1 MKKNKKNYL
10 IAGIIIAGVLV
21 GRSLLLRKPSDEIVY
36 TVNQGRLADTIQVS
50 GVYTTAAQTEVISP
64 AKGVITK
71 LYVKNNDE
79 VKKGDPLFHVE
90 STATAEEKAAALANY
105 QSAINN
111 LRIARQ
117 NKDSLD
123 TSMWA
128 KQKAYLDARNNLNS
142 MNSNLLEGSNN
153 PATGDEYTEL
163 EINSIRSAFTK
174 AEKDFLASEKQ
185 YKEADIAIASA
196 QAAVAS
202 SKLSYDAT
210 KSITVKAPANGKVVN
225 LLKKI
230 GDGVTA
236 STANKIAEPVLII
249 ANLENPSITAK
260 ISEAYIPRLKEG
272 QKAEIVF
279 DAARDQTFEGF
290 IEAIDTVG
298 TDVAGVI
305 TYNARIA
312 IKDITP
318 NIRPNMTG
326 VVTISTF
333 YKDNILSV
341 PNSAI
346 LFKDGKTYV
355 KKAGKEKDNLIEV
368 KLGVRGLVKTEIVDG
383 LSEGTEIVANISS
396 N

>member
-333 YKDNILSV
+333 YKDNVLSV